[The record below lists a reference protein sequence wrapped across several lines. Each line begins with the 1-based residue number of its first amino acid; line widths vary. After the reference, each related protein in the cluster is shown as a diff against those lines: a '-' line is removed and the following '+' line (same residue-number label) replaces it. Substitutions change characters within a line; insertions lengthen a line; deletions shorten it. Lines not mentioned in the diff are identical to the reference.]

1 MAQFFHGVETIL
13 VPTSSAPITT
23 VATSVI
29 GLVGTAPIGAVNTMT
44 LVSSLQDCEQFGGD
58 LYPMTINRSL
68 KAIFEQGGAP
78 VIVINVFDPETMA
91 DLITAEAITIANGRA
106 QLDNVVLFDTG
117 GATVSDPVVSG
128 GSPWATYDEGDDYTI
143 DQYGAFSIVAG
154 GAIVE
159 GDTVYVTYYTP
170 DPTGLVSSDFVG
182 SSSSPR
188 TGFKLF
194 VEALDTFGFNP
205 KILICPEY
213 SAIPAVAAEMSS
225 KASYF
230 RAVCLVD
237 DEQGTSRASLVS
249 HRTAAGN
256 SFASTSRRLVPCAPW
271 VKAYDYLGAIEVY
284 PLSPYMA
291 GIMAKTDR
299 LEGYWV
305 SPSNHTIEGVINSEY
320 AMTGSGIADQ
330 TSDANVLNAAGIVTV
345 FKVGGS
351 RRLWGNRSAA
361 WPTDT
366 DVRSFIPLQR
376 VEDIVDESI
385 ENGMLPFLDKPLVQ
399 ATIDAIKET
408 ANQFISTLIQ
418 RGALLVGSEVYYDPA
433 DNTAPELALG
443 HVVFRKVFMAGTPAE
458 RITFMSSI
466 QINLLTNLS

>member
-1 MAQFFHGVETIL
+1 
-13 VPTSSAPITT
+13 
-23 VATSVI
+23 
-29 GLVGTAPIGAVNTMT
+29 
-44 LVSSLQDCEQFGGD
+44 
-58 LYPMTINRSL
+58 
-68 KAIFEQGGAP
+68 
-78 VIVINVFDPETMA
+78 
-91 DLITAEAITIANGRA
+91 
-106 QLDNVVLFDTG
+106 
-117 GATVSDPVVSG
+117 
-128 GSPWATYDEGDDYTI
+128 
-143 DQYGAFSIVAG
+143 
-154 GAIVE
+154 
-159 GDTVYVTYYTP
+159 
-170 DPTGLVSSDFVG
+170 
-182 SSSSPR
+182 
-188 TGFKLF
+188 
-194 VEALDTFGFNP
+194 
-205 KILICPEY
+205 
-213 SAIPAVAAEMSS
+213 
-225 KASYF
+225 
-230 RAVCLVD
+230 
-237 DEQGTSRASLVS
+237 
-249 HRTAAGN
+249 
-256 SFASTSRRLVPCAPW
+256 
-271 VKAYDYLGAIEVY
+271 
-284 PLSPYMA
+284 
-291 GIMAKTDR
+291 
-299 LEGYWV
+299 
-305 SPSNHTIEGVINSEY
+305 
-320 AMTGSGIADQ
+320 MTGSGIADQ